1 VVSYY
6 RLNDLGFRLA
16 AGAYVVPR
24 AEFAAVEGA
33 NELLGQAKA
42 TCEQIVDEAKV
53 AYENER
59 RRGYEDGLAEGRI
72 AWIGQL
78 LNESRELD
86 QGLVAME
93 HNLTRLVAQCVR
105 KLVMGFDDIARAE
118 AMVRAALHHVRREK
132 NAELRV
138 PPVLYEHFRKRIA
151 SIVRD
156 FPGVELVTIIVD
168 DELESDRIVLDT
180 AVGRVDCNIAQR
192 LEEVETVIRSAHA
205 RAQADYLDTYK
216 ALGEPAAGQQQ

>member
-1 VVSYY
+1 VVGYY
-6 RLNDLGFRLA
+6 RLNDLGFKLA

-33 NELLGQAKA
+33 NALLREAKA
-42 TCEQIVDEAKV
+42 TCEQIVDEAKL
-53 AYENER
+53 AYESEK
-59 RRGYEDGLAEGRI
+59 RRGYEEGLAEGRI

-78 LNESRELD
+78 LEESRELD

-105 KLVMGFDDIARAE
+105 KLVMGFDDLTRAE
-118 AMVRAALHHVRREK
+118 AMVRAALHQVRREK

-138 PPVLYEHFRKRIA
+138 PPRLYEHFRKRIA
-151 SIVRD
+151 AIAGD
-156 FPGVELVTIIVD
+156 FPGVELVSVIAD
-168 DELESDRIVLDT
+168 DTLENDRIVLDT
-180 AVGRVDCNIAQR
+180 ALGRVDCNVAQR

-205 RAQADYLDTYK
+205 RAPADYLDTYK
-216 ALGEPAAGQQQ
+216 ALGEPGVEQ